1 MEKSLTSLVADRV
14 RMRRWVL
21 GSTVFLALFCLVL
34 EVVNVLLATAYW
46 VLLCV
51 CLLFAAKNYT
61 RKDEIADKSKDKGL
75 EESVGSDSI
84 TIDNVNSATTATRDK
99 MWYFLSGV
107 VFFMCTVCA
116 IQFVAAFVTAGAVSA
131 NYVADHILMAF
142 LSVVLGALGML
153 LLKLINTA
161 PPGSNERTCS
171 CPCCCSTFLLGLVV
185 FLASV
190 SLWHTCSKADGLL
203 TTNLPPGRLVKTSH
217 GPPMHIW
224 CDDEG
229 KNKSAP
235 TVVFLHGFLG
245 GCLDPTWVRRD
256 PEFLKTGLRFCSLD
270 RPGYGYSPGY
280 DSWDTER
287 HFGRVAKLTQETLH
301 AAKVTDAILLFHSLG
316 GYHALALAKQVE
328 DDPDI
333 HILGGVAIDAL
344 APQWARENKRRPS
357 THCAVDAPLA
367 PADWFW
373 SGVQKVEPSGL
384 PRLMYATGFNGYDT
398 LVRMLPEDI
407 GPKYL
412 ANDMLPRYFQA
423 VVDESR
429 RWAQNCGYAKAGES
443 AMKKFKR
450 LDVIVVP
457 DGVNV
462 PQYSLLNNNS
472 NVVILE
478 GPKGNPHAG
487 VLLDKAWA
495 PKVAKVLIDVINEV
509 H

>member
-1 MEKSLTSLVADRV
+1 M
-14 RMRRWVL
+14 
-21 GSTVFLALFCLVL
+21 
-34 EVVNVLLATAYW
+34 
-46 VLLCV
+46 
-51 CLLFAAKNYT
+51 
-61 RKDEIADKSKDKGL
+61 
-75 EESVGSDSI
+75 
-84 TIDNVNSATTATRDK
+84 
-99 MWYFLSGV
+99 
-107 VFFMCTVCA
+107 
-116 IQFVAAFVTAGAVSA
+116 
-131 NYVADHILMAF
+131 
-142 LSVVLGALGML
+142 
-153 LLKLINTA
+153 
-161 PPGSNERTCS
+161 
-171 CPCCCSTFLLGLVV
+171 
-185 FLASV
+185 
-190 SLWHTCSKADGLL
+190 
-203 TTNLPPGRLVKTSH
+203 
-217 GPPMHIW
+217 
-224 CDDEG
+224 
-229 KNKSAP
+229 
-235 TVVFLHGFLG
+235 
-245 GCLDPTWVRRD
+245 
-256 PEFLKTGLRFCSLD
+256 
-270 RPGYGYSPGY
+270 
-280 DSWDTER
+280 
-287 HFGRVAKLTQETLH
+287 
-301 AAKVTDAILLFHSLG
+301 
-316 GYHALALAKQVE
+316 E